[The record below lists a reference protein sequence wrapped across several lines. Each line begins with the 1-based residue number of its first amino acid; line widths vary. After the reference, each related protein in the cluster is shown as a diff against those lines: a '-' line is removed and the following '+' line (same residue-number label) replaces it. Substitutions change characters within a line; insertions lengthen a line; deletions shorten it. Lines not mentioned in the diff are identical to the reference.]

1 MKREKEVLLD
11 QLEESV
17 PLREKRVLEVGCGWG
32 RLSALIAERCGSLVG
47 VDPNPDSIATAQQR
61 LLERSLTNA
70 VFAVGSAEHLDFADN
85 SFDIIFFALSFHH
98 VPIELMPRAIDEALR
113 VVKKN
118 GYIVFVEPAMDGSAF
133 DAEKLFGTG
142 DEDED
147 KEKVAAYR
155 AMMEHPGLRLV
166 QEIPNETV
174 LHFDSVDDYIK
185 SMLPTRNHDQIRP
198 FLEERNFT
206 FRAERRIVIFRPK
219 GKGILFHS
227 AQ

>member
-1 MKREKEVLLD
+1 MRREKEILLD
-11 QLEESV
+11 QLEEYV

-47 VDPNPDSIATAQQR
+47 IDPNSESITTAQQR

-70 VFAVGSAEHLDFADN
+70 VFAVGSAERLDFADN
-85 SFDIIFFALSFHH
+85 SFDVVFFSLSFHH

-113 VVKKN
+113 VVKKD
-118 GYIVFVEPAMDGSAF
+118 GYIVFLEPAMDGSFF

-155 AMMEHPGLRLV
+155 AMLEHPKLRLV
-166 QEIPNETV
+166 QEIPDETV
-174 LHFDSVDDYIK
+174 FHFDSVDDYIE
-185 SMLPTRNHDQIRP
+185 SMLPTRNRDQIRL
-198 FLEERNFT
+198 FLEERDFT
-206 FRAERRIVIFRPK
+206 FRAERRIVIFQPK
-219 GKGILFHS
+219 E
-227 AQ
+227 